1 MDFSEVNHQQCD
13 EPALKT
19 LKQALGG
26 LIDQGLDQS
35 DIIQV
40 MHERFGGASPAEI
53 ARVRGIFDHAI
64 NAGDHNVAVDDIALT
79 SRVDAEDGGGLWV
92 QGWLWIPGPDEDE
105 DTLD

>member
-1 MDFSEVNHQQCD
+1 MNFSGINHERCD
-13 EPALKT
+13 EPAPKD
-19 LKQALGG
+19 LKQALGC
-26 LIDQGLDQS
+26 LIDQGLDQL

-40 MHERFGGASPAEI
+40 MRDRFDGASPAEV
-53 ARVRGIFDHAI
+53 ARVRGIFDRAI
-64 NAGDHNVAVDDIALT
+64 NAGDHNVAVDDVALT